1 MFETLTEKVGNIF
14 AGLQKKGLLRED
26 DIDKALSDLRLDLL
40 EADVALAVVNIIIDR
55 TRDYAKG
62 EAVLKSVSPA
72 MQITKY
78 LHDVLVEMLGSKT
91 ATLNLGGVAPHIIMM
106 VGLQGSG
113 KTTSTVKLA
122 RYLTKQFA
130 HKPLVASLDI
140 YRPAAKD
147 QLQEFADKNAIACLP
162 AQENEAVDKI
172 AKRAIEAAK
181 FGGHDVLFLDMAG
194 RTQIDDALMLE
205 LAQVKTL
212 AKPQEILL
220 VGDAMTGQ
228 EAVNIAKGF
237 HERLK
242 LTGII
247 LSRMDGDAR
256 GGAALSM
263 HHITGCAIKFIG
275 TGEQADAL
283 ELFQPERVAGRILG
297 KGDMVSLVEKLQSES
312 DTEQMEKTAEKIKKG
327 RFDFDDMAQQLKQ
340 MQKMGGLGKIMDMM
354 PGAAASKMPMKNI
367 DNAMFKKQEAIIGSM
382 TKQERK
388 NPQIIHASR
397 KKRIAAGSGTQV
409 QDINKLIKQ
418 FMTMAKMMKRVS
430 MGKNLPPEMM
440 QMMDGKGLPPQF

>member
-14 AGLQKKGLLRED
+14 ASLQKKGLLRED

-113 KTTSTVKLA
+113 KTTSTIKLA
-122 RYLTKQFA
+122 RYLTKQFV

-162 AQENEAVDKI
+162 AQENEAVEKI

-212 AKPQEILL
+212 TKPQEILL

-228 EAVNIAKGF
+228 EAVNIAK
-237 HERLK
+237 
-242 LTGII
+242 
-247 LSRMDGDAR
+247 
-256 GGAALSM
+256 
-263 HHITGCAIKFIG
+263 
-275 TGEQADAL
+275 
-283 ELFQPERVAGRILG
+283 
-297 KGDMVSLVEKLQSES
+297 
-312 DTEQMEKTAEKIKKG
+312 
-327 RFDFDDMAQQLKQ
+327 
-340 MQKMGGLGKIMDMM
+340 
-354 PGAAASKMPMKNI
+354 
-367 DNAMFKKQEAIIGSM
+367 
-382 TKQERK
+382 
-388 NPQIIHASR
+388 
-397 KKRIAAGSGTQV
+397 
-409 QDINKLIKQ
+409 
-418 FMTMAKMMKRVS
+418 RVS
-430 MGKNLPPEMM
+430 
-440 QMMDGKGLPPQF
+440 